1 MANKFIL
8 TGIKENTGKATGDI
22 MVCFLLHQ
30 RNKSPVQ
37 SQALNTEAWGAAVSA
52 YFHPA
57 ITALCVYGYVCAC
70 VCVCV
75 FPHCSNSN
83 LGSSDASLP
92 LSVSQT
98 TPVWMTS
105 ACDVIKRPPKVGGVL
120 TTTSLWQWTAP
131 DGLGGSCVENPHPGM
146 S

>member
-1 MANKFIL
+1 MTKKSDKQWTLNVSCGGDDRNVANKFIL

-75 FPHCSNSN
+75 S
-83 LGSSDASLP
+83 
-92 LSVSQT
+92 T
-98 TPVWMTS
+98 
-105 ACDVIKRPPKVGGVL
+105 
-120 TTTSLWQWTAP
+120 
-131 DGLGGSCVENPHPGM
+131 PGM
-146 S
+146 GV